1 MRCSQ
6 AQISTT
12 QISEYSSVSSLDGQG
27 PQPDL
32 KSKIKSL
39 VLDLVG
45 VFLKSG
51 SNEVSFRLLWSRCT
65 GGPPT
70 TGRRKSLRSLLRPW
84 LAVSQIKTTN
94 YDNVIGSLCGQRG
107 LPVCSWGWHWP
118 FFSPWKCQALFNHPG
133 HKHDKVNVQALLVKQ
148 FC

>member
-6 AQISTT
+6 AQISTI
-12 QISEYSSVSSLDGQG
+12 QISEYSLVCSLEEQG

-32 KSKIKSL
+32 KSKIKFL

-51 SNEVSFRLLWSRCT
+51 SNEVSFSRLFWSRCT
-65 GGPPT
+65 GGLPT
-70 TGRRKSLRSLLRPW
+70 TGRRKSLHSLLWPW

-94 YDNVIGSLCGQRG
+94 YDNVIGSLCGELG
-107 LPVCSWGWHWP
+107 LPAPGAGIDP
-118 FFSPWKCQALFNHPG
+118 FFSPSKCQVLLNHSG
-133 HKHDKVNVQALLVKQ
+133 HKHDNVNVQALLVKQ